1 MTMYRTAAV
10 AVALA
15 LGCLACSA
23 GTPGSGDDAPDDG
36 SAPADARIDA
46 GDDDPPAPPDAAAGS
61 DGGRPDAA
69 QPGPDDD
76 TDGPAAALYIDTS
89 IHPRQ
94 VWNEPFDFRMTDYPL
109 TWAIATVHA
118 SMLLRSRCIEFSPD
132 AVLSI
137 ALKESK
143 LACRDPGTPNVADG
157 CFQIESTSA
166 YAELRQ
172 VFGARF
178 AGEHGAVISN
188 QHFETSALAM
198 AHYLVF
204 SSAMMRRYTAC
215 PASFFAAHPDGKT
228 EHKVL
233 CGAYNRGLWWTSLT
247 AIFTTCAQSDVLG
260 CFAHEI
266 ASDHAAAI
274 ADYAVGLDA
283 APVFDAAVG
292 WSDLA
297 AYWQRLRPLY
307 PDVSDATAEA
317 ALRTAFDAA
326 RGGAETISFRS
337 HIRVVL
343 TALIAALPAFPTV
356 AEVTTRAC
364 TLGYMSGTACD
375 VTRCTCAR

>member
-1 MTMYRTAAV
+1 MTMYRIAAV
-10 AVALA
+10 AVAL
-15 LGCLACSA
+15 LGLACSA
-23 GTPGSGDDAPDDG
+23 GTPGSSVDGGDPPFDG
-36 SAPADARIDA
+36 RVSPDA
-46 GDDDPPAPPDAAAGS
+46 GDDDPPAPADARV
-61 DGGRPDAA
+61 DGGRVDAA
-69 QPGPDDD
+69 MPGPDDD

-89 IHPRQ
+89 IHPKQ
-94 VWNEPFDFRMTDYPL
+94 VWNEPFDFRMSDYPV

-143 LACRDPGTPNVADG
+143 LACRNPSTPNVADG

-178 AGEHGAVISN
+178 SGEHSAVISN
-188 QHFETSALAM
+188 EHFETSALAM

-215 PASFFAAHPDGKT
+215 PATFFAAHPDAKT

-283 APVFDAAVG
+283 APVFDARIG
-292 WSDLA
+292 WGDLA

-307 PDVSDATAEA
+307 PEVSDAVAEG
-317 ALRTAFDAA
+317 ALRAAFDAA
-326 RGGAETISFRS
+326 RGGAETISFRT
-337 HIRVVL
+337 HVRVVL
-343 TALIAALPAFPTV
+343 TALIAALPPFPTV

-364 TLGYMSGTACD
+364 TLGYMSGAACD
-375 VTRCTCAR
+375 VARCACTR

>member
-1 MTMYRTAAV
+1 MTSMQIAAV
-10 AVALA
+10 AVAA
-15 LGCLACSA
+15 GMIACSA
-23 GTPGSGDDAPDDG
+23 GTPGTSVDG
-36 SAPADARIDA
+36 GEPPPSDGARPADA
-46 GDDDPPAPPDAAAGS
+46 GDDDPPAPADARI
-61 DGGRPDAA
+61 DGGGGPADAGP
-69 QPGPDDD
+69 PGPADES
-76 TDGPAAALYIDTS
+76 DGPAGALYIDTS
-89 IHPRQ
+89 IHPKQ
-94 VWNEPFDFRMTDYPL
+94 VWNEPFDFRMTSYPL
-109 TWAIATVHA
+109 SWAIATVHA

-143 LACRDPGTPNVADG
+143 LACRDPSTPNVADG

-172 VFGARF
+172 VFGDRF
-178 AGEHGAVISN
+178 RSEHAQVISGE
-188 QHFETSALAM
+188 HFETSALAM

-215 PASFFAAHPDGKT
+215 PATFFAAHPDRKT

-283 APVFDAAVG
+283 APVFDAAIG
-292 WSDLA
+292 WSDLQ

-307 PDVSDATAEA
+307 PEVSDQAAEA
-317 ALRTAFDAA
+317 ALRAAFDAA
-326 RGGAETISFRS
+326 RGSAATISFRT
-337 HIRVVL
+337 HIRRVL

-364 TLGYMSGTACD
+364 TLGYMNGAACD
-375 VTRCTCAR
+375 VTRCTCSR